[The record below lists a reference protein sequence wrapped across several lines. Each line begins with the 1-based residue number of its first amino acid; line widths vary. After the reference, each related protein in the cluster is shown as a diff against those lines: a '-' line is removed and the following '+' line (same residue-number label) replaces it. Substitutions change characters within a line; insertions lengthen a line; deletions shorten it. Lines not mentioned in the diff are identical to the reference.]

1 MLLNADQT
9 GKSMQNLVNLVV
21 ESVQASQKIRMNK
34 NKIMVKSSWLEQP
47 SRTRLRQVNVKFETF

>member
-34 NKIMVKSSWLEQP
+34 NKNMVKSSWPGQP
-47 SRTRLRQVNVKFETF
+47 SRTRFRQINVKFKIF

>member
-34 NKIMVKSSWLEQP
+34 NKIMVKSS
-47 SRTRLRQVNVKFETF
+47 